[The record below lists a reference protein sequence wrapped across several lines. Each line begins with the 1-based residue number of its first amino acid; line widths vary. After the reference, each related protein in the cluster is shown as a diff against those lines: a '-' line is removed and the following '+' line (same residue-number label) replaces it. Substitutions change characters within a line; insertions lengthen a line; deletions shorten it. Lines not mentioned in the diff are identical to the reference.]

1 MGGWRG
7 GRCHLDQILLFV
19 IELEHVVQCD
29 RVRELALACYPGV
42 EQCLLRAEAIY
53 IGNRASLQEEILCLL
68 IHVFREVPDNLLQ
81 LFDVRLFCFVLVALQ
96 WVPVHR

>member
-1 MGGWRG
+1 MDIRNE
-7 GRCHLDQILLFV
+7 GRIWCIRRFQQLRVAKNQLLFLALLLNDLHGQHGFHHLDQILLFV

-53 IGNRASLQEEILCLL
+53 IGNLSHNQG
-68 IHVFREVPDNLLQ
+68 
-81 LFDVRLFCFVLVALQ
+81 
-96 WVPVHR
+96 